1 MRRDFRGVT
10 GGIVRVGGGL
20 GGGGW
25 REGNGVEEGIAY
37 FGFGLWIALQNIGV
51 LKYPG
56 GRWFEGG

>member
-25 REGNGVEEGIAY
+25 REGNGVEEGIASLIR
-37 FGFGLWIALQNIGV
+37 GLGQ
-51 LKYPG
+51 K
-56 GRWFEGG
+56 